1 MGVTSARQVLVGSH
15 KTLDISSCS
24 SLLPSPAFW
33 LPPPWPHPPVRS
45 SPSRSQSAQ
54 SLLRKSSP
62 RAAFQRQRRS
72 VTPRMSSKRW
82 SSLRRSARTS
92 PQRSAPRPSSTRG
105 RLRPRSL
112 LQSLDTTVRIPTSF
126 ELTKD
131 SLMEKYLYLNHFVW
145 H

>member
-45 SPSRSQSAQ
+45 SPSRFQSAR

-62 RAAFQRQRRS
+62 RAAFQR
-72 VTPRMSSKRW
+72 PK
-82 SSLRRSARTS
+82 RSA
-92 PQRSAPRPSSTRG
+92 ARPSKKPRKRG
-105 RLRPRSL
+105 RLRL
-112 LQSLDTTVRIPTSF
+112 LDLFLVVPLATPP
-126 ELTKD
+126 
-131 SLMEKYLYLNHFVW
+131 
-145 H
+145 

>member
-45 SPSRSQSAQ
+45 SPSKFQSAQ

-92 PQRSAPRPSSTRG
+92 PQRSAAQPSKKPSKRG
-105 RLRPRSL
+105 RLRL
-112 LQSLDTTVRIPTSF
+112 LDLFLVVPLVTPPSR
-126 ELTKD
+126 LTAVK
-131 SLMEKYLYLNHFVW
+131 
-145 H
+145 